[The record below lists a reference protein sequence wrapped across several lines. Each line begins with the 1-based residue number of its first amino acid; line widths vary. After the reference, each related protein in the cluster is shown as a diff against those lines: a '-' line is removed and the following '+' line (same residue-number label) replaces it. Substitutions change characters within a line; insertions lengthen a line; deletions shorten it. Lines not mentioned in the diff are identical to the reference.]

1 MSRYQP
7 SLRELAM
14 EPDED
19 KRLEVGAQIAADY
32 RGKCPILVGVLKGV
46 VPFFAEMAAAI
57 DEDAAEL
64 DERWDEREGWRNERE
79 EWDAERDR
87 LNAERD
93 EAIAERDR
101 YREERDES
109 RRKYADRFFA
119 VEGQTLL
126 HANEVG
132 EEVRREPIRSADE
145 IWD

>member
-1 MSRYQP
+1 MSKYQP

-19 KRLEVGAQIAADY
+19 KRLE
-32 RGKCPILVGVLKGV
+32 
-46 VPFFAEMAAAI
+46 MAARI

-64 DERWDEREGWRNERE
+64 DDRWDEREGWRNER
-79 EWDAERDR
+79 DS
-87 LNAERD
+87 LNAELD

-109 RRKYADRFFA
+109 RRKYADRFFDA
-119 VEGQTLL
+119 PSDATVL
-126 HANEVG
+126 HVTQET
-132 EEVRREPIRSADE
+132 EREPIRSADE

>member
-19 KRLEVGAQIAADY
+19 KRLE
-32 RGKCPILVGVLKGV
+32 
-46 VPFFAEMAAAI
+46 MAAAL
-57 DEDAAEL
+57 DEDASEL

-79 EWDAERDR
+79 AWYAERDQ
-87 LNAERD
+87 LAAERD
-93 EAIAERDR
+93 EAIVERDR

-119 VEGQTLL
+119 TSDQTLL
-126 HANEVG
+126 HV
-132 EEVRREPIRSADE
+132 EEVKTTEDRSPITSVDE
-145 IWD
+145 IWG

>member
-19 KRLEVGAQIAADY
+19 KRLE
-32 RGKCPILVGVLKGV
+32 
-46 VPFFAEMAAAI
+46 MAARI

-64 DERWDEREGWRNERE
+64 DDRWDEREGWRNERE
-79 EWDAERDR
+79 GWDAERDS
-87 LNAERD
+87 LNAELD

-109 RRKYADRFFA
+109 RRKYADRFFDA
-119 VEGQTLL
+119 PADTTVL
-126 HANEVG
+126 HVFQES
-132 EEVRREPIRSADE
+132 EREPIRSADE

>member
-19 KRLEVGAQIAADY
+19 KRLE
-32 RGKCPILVGVLKGV
+32 
-46 VPFFAEMAAAI
+46 MAARI

-64 DERWDEREGWRNERE
+64 DDRWDERE

-132 EEVRREPIRSADE
+132 GEARREPIRSADE

>member
-7 SLRELAM
+7 SLRELAT

-19 KRLEVGAQIAADY
+19 KRLE
-32 RGKCPILVGVLKGV
+32 
-46 VPFFAEMAAAI
+46 MAARI

-64 DERWDEREGWRNERE
+64 DDRWDEREGWRNERK

-87 LNAERD
+87 LNAERDEAIAERD

-126 HANEVG
+126 HVNEIG

>member
-19 KRLEVGAQIAADY
+19 KRLE
-32 RGKCPILVGVLKGV
+32 
-46 VPFFAEMAAAI
+46 MAARI
-57 DEDAAEL
+57 DEDVAEL
-64 DERWDEREGWRNERE
+64 DDRWDERE

-126 HANEVG
+126 HVNEVG

>member
-19 KRLEVGAQIAADY
+19 KRLE
-32 RGKCPILVGVLKGV
+32 
-46 VPFFAEMAAAI
+46 MAAAI

-64 DERWDEREGWRNERE
+64 DDRWDEREGWRNERE
-79 EWDAERDR
+79 GWDAERDS
-87 LNAERD
+87 LNAELN

-109 RRKYADRFFA
+109 RRKYADRFFDA
-119 VEGQTLL
+119 PADTTVL
-126 HANEVG
+126 HVFQEP
-132 EEVRREPIRSADE
+132 EREPIRSADE

>member
-19 KRLEVGAQIAADY
+19 KRLE
-32 RGKCPILVGVLKGV
+32 
-46 VPFFAEMAAAI
+46 MAAAI

-64 DERWDEREGWRNERE
+64 DDRWDEREGWRNERE
-79 EWDAERDR
+79 EWD
-87 LNAERD
+87 
-93 EAIAERDR
+93 AERDR

-126 HANEVG
+126 HANEIG
-132 EEVRREPIRSADE
+132 EEARREPIRSADE

>member
-1 MSRYQP
+1 MSKYQP

-19 KRLEVGAQIAADY
+19 KRLE
-32 RGKCPILVGVLKGV
+32 
-46 VPFFAEMAAAI
+46 MAARI

-64 DERWDEREGWRNERE
+64 DDRWDEREGWRNERE
-79 EWDAERDR
+79 GWDAERDS
-87 LNAERD
+87 LNAELD

-109 RRKYADRFFA
+109 RRKYADRFFDA
-119 VEGQTLL
+119 PADTTVL
-126 HANEVG
+126 HVFQES
-132 EEVRREPIRSADE
+132 EREPIRSADE

>member
-19 KRLEVGAQIAADY
+19 KRLE
-32 RGKCPILVGVLKGV
+32 
-46 VPFFAEMAAAI
+46 MAAAI

-64 DERWDEREGWRNERE
+64 DDRWDEREER
-79 EWDAERDR
+79 DAERDR
-87 LNAERD
+87 LTAERD

-109 RRKYADRFFA
+109 RRKYADRFFDA
-119 VEGQTLL
+119 PSDTTVL
-126 HANEVG
+126 HVTQET
-132 EEVRREPIRSADE
+132 EREPIRSADE

>member
-19 KRLEVGAQIAADY
+19 KRLE
-32 RGKCPILVGVLKGV
+32 
-46 VPFFAEMAAAI
+46 MAAAI

-64 DERWDEREGWRNERE
+64 DDRWDERE

-126 HANEVG
+126 HVNEIG

>member
-1 MSRYQP
+1 MSRYQS

-19 KRLEVGAQIAADY
+19 KRLE
-32 RGKCPILVGVLKGV
+32 
-46 VPFFAEMAAAI
+46 MAAAI

-64 DERWDEREGWRNERE
+64 DDRWDERE

-109 RRKYADRFFA
+109 RRRYADRFFA

>member
-1 MSRYQP
+1 MSKYQS

-19 KRLEVGAQIAADY
+19 KRLE
-32 RGKCPILVGVLKGV
+32 
-46 VPFFAEMAAAI
+46 MAARI

-64 DERWDEREGWRNERE
+64 DDRWDEREGRRNERE
-79 EWDAERDR
+79 EWDAERDS
-87 LNAERD
+87 LNAELD

-109 RRKYADRFFA
+109 RRKYADRFFDTPA
-119 VEGQTLL
+119 DSTVL
-126 HANEVG
+126 HATQET
-132 EEVRREPIRSADE
+132 EREPIRSADE

>member
-1 MSRYQP
+1 MSNFSVKDIRGVIP
-7 SLRELAM
+7 
-14 EPDED
+14 ED
-19 KRLEVGAQIAADY
+19 KRLE
-32 RGKCPILVGVLKGV
+32 
-46 VPFFAEMAAAI
+46 MAARI

-64 DERWDEREGWRNERE
+64 DDRWDEREGWRNERE

-126 HANEVG
+126 HVNEVG

>member
-19 KRLEVGAQIAADY
+19 KRLE
-32 RGKCPILVGVLKGV
+32 
-46 VPFFAEMAAAI
+46 MAAAI

-64 DERWDEREGWRNERE
+64 DDRWDERE
-79 EWDAERDR
+79 EWDAERGR
-87 LNAERD
+87 LNAERDEAIVERD

-109 RRKYADRFFA
+109 RRRYADRFFA

>member
-19 KRLEVGAQIAADY
+19 KRLE
-32 RGKCPILVGVLKGV
+32 
-46 VPFFAEMAAAI
+46 MAARI

-64 DERWDEREGWRNERE
+64 DDRWDERE

-87 LNAERD
+87 LNAERDEAIAERD

-132 EEVRREPIRSADE
+132 EEARREPIRSADE

>member
-19 KRLEVGAQIAADY
+19 KRLE
-32 RGKCPILVGVLKGV
+32 
-46 VPFFAEMAAAI
+46 MAAAI

-64 DERWDEREGWRNERE
+64 DDRWDERE
-79 EWDAERDR
+79 EWD
-87 LNAERD
+87 
-93 EAIAERDR
+93 AERDR

-109 RRKYADRFFA
+109 RRRYADRFFA
-119 VEGQTLL
+119 VEGQTLF

>member
-19 KRLEVGAQIAADY
+19 KRLE
-32 RGKCPILVGVLKGV
+32 
-46 VPFFAEMAAAI
+46 MAAAI

-64 DERWDEREGWRNERE
+64 DDRWDAERE
-79 EWDAERDR
+79 EWDVERDR

-126 HANEVG
+126 HVNEIG

>member
-1 MSRYQP
+1 MSRYQS

-19 KRLEVGAQIAADY
+19 KRLE
-32 RGKCPILVGVLKGV
+32 
-46 VPFFAEMAAAI
+46 MAAAI

-64 DERWDEREGWRNERE
+64 DDRWDEREGWRNERE

-93 EAIAERDR
+93 EAV
-101 YREERDES
+101 
-109 RRKYADRFFA
+109 RRYADRFFA

-132 EEVRREPIRSADE
+132 GEVRREPIRSADE

>member
-19 KRLEVGAQIAADY
+19 KRLE
-32 RGKCPILVGVLKGV
+32 
-46 VPFFAEMAAAI
+46 MAARI

-64 DERWDEREGWRNERE
+64 DDRWDEREGWRN
-79 EWDAERDR
+79 
-87 LNAERD
+87 
-93 EAIAERDR
+93 
-101 YREERDES
+101 ES

-126 HANEVG
+126 HSNEVG

>member
-19 KRLEVGAQIAADY
+19 KRLE
-32 RGKCPILVGVLKGV
+32 
-46 VPFFAEMAAAI
+46 MAAAI

-64 DERWDEREGWRNERE
+64 DDRWDEREGWRNERE

-109 RRKYADRFFA
+109 RRRYADRFFA

-126 HANEVG
+126 HANKVG

>member
-19 KRLEVGAQIAADY
+19 KRLE
-32 RGKCPILVGVLKGV
+32 
-46 VPFFAEMAAAI
+46 MAAAI

-64 DERWDEREGWRNERE
+64 DDRWDEREGWRNERE

-109 RRKYADRFFA
+109 RRKYADRFFDAPSDAA
-119 VEGQTLL
+119 VL
-126 HANEVG
+126 HVTQET
-132 EEVRREPIRSADE
+132 EREPIRSADE

>member
-19 KRLEVGAQIAADY
+19 KRLE
-32 RGKCPILVGVLKGV
+32 
-46 VPFFAEMAAAI
+46 MAAAI

-64 DERWDEREGWRNERE
+64 DDRWDEREGWDAERE

-109 RRKYADRFFA
+109 RRRYADRFFA

-145 IWD
+145 IWE

>member
-19 KRLEVGAQIAADY
+19 KRLERAA
-32 RGKCPILVGVLKGV
+32 R
-46 VPFFAEMAAAI
+46 I

-64 DERWDEREGWRNERE
+64 DDRWDEREGWRNERE

-109 RRKYADRFFA
+109 RRRYADRFFA

-126 HANEVG
+126 HANEAGG
-132 EEVRREPIRSADE
+132 EARREPIRSADE

>member
-19 KRLEVGAQIAADY
+19 KRLE
-32 RGKCPILVGVLKGV
+32 
-46 VPFFAEMAAAI
+46 MAARI

-64 DERWDEREGWRNERE
+64 DDRWDEREGWRKERE
-79 EWDAERDR
+79 
-87 LNAERD
+87 
-93 EAIAERDR
+93 
-101 YREERDES
+101 ES

-132 EEVRREPIRSADE
+132 GEARREPIRSADE

>member
-19 KRLEVGAQIAADY
+19 KRLE
-32 RGKCPILVGVLKGV
+32 
-46 VPFFAEMAAAI
+46 MAAAI

-64 DERWDEREGWRNERE
+64 DDRWDERE

-93 EAIAERDR
+93 EAIVERDR

-109 RRKYADRFFA
+109 RRRYADRFFA

>member
-19 KRLEVGAQIAADY
+19 KRLE
-32 RGKCPILVGVLKGV
+32 
-46 VPFFAEMAAAI
+46 MAARI

-64 DERWDEREGWRNERE
+64 DDRWDEREGWRNERE
-79 EWDAERDR
+79 GWDAERDS
-87 LNAERD
+87 LNAELD

-109 RRKYADRFFA
+109 RRKYADRFFDA
-119 VEGQTLL
+119 PSDTTVL
-126 HANEVG
+126 HVTQET
-132 EEVRREPIRSADE
+132 EREPIRSADE

>member
-1 MSRYQP
+1 
-7 SLRELAM
+7 M

-19 KRLEVGAQIAADY
+19 KRLE
-32 RGKCPILVGVLKGV
+32 
-46 VPFFAEMAAAI
+46 MAARI

-64 DERWDEREGWRNERE
+64 DDRWDERE

>member
-1 MSRYQP
+1 MSKYQP

-19 KRLEVGAQIAADY
+19 KRLE
-32 RGKCPILVGVLKGV
+32 
-46 VPFFAEMAAAI
+46 MAARI

-64 DERWDEREGWRNERE
+64 DDRWDEREGWRNERE
-79 EWDAERDR
+79 GWDAERDS
-87 LNAERD
+87 LNAELD

-109 RRKYADRFFA
+109 RRKYADRFFDA
-119 VEGQTLL
+119 PADTTDL
-126 HANEVG
+126 HVFQES
-132 EEVRREPIRSADE
+132 EREPIRSADE

>member
-19 KRLEVGAQIAADY
+19 KRLE
-32 RGKCPILVGVLKGV
+32 
-46 VPFFAEMAAAI
+46 MAAAI

-64 DERWDEREGWRNERE
+64 DDRWDEREGWRNERE
-79 EWDAERDR
+79 EWDVERDR
-87 LNAERD
+87 LNA
-93 EAIAERDR
+93 
-101 YREERDES
+101 ERDES

-126 HANEVG
+126 HVNEVG

>member
-19 KRLEVGAQIAADY
+19 KRLE
-32 RGKCPILVGVLKGV
+32 
-46 VPFFAEMAAAI
+46 MAAAI

-64 DERWDEREGWRNERE
+64 DDRWDEREGWRNERE

-109 RRKYADRFFA
+109 RRRYADRFFA
-119 VEGQTLL
+119 VQNLRHNL
-126 HANEVG
+126 RWLVLRSPALPPDH
-132 EEVRREPIRSADE
+132 RRHLPARLPYLRSR
-145 IWD
+145 

>member
-19 KRLEVGAQIAADY
+19 KRLE
-32 RGKCPILVGVLKGV
+32 
-46 VPFFAEMAAAI
+46 MAARI

-64 DERWDEREGWRNERE
+64 DDRWDERE

-126 HANEVG
+126 HAKEIG

>member
-1 MSRYQP
+1 MSKYQP

-19 KRLEVGAQIAADY
+19 KRLE
-32 RGKCPILVGVLKGV
+32 
-46 VPFFAEMAAAI
+46 MAARI

-64 DERWDEREGWRNERE
+64 DDRWDERE

-126 HANEVG
+126 HSNEVG

>member
-19 KRLEVGAQIAADY
+19 KRLE
-32 RGKCPILVGVLKGV
+32 
-46 VPFFAEMAAAI
+46 MAAAI

-64 DERWDEREGWRNERE
+64 DDRWDERE
-79 EWDAERDR
+79 EWDVERDR

-109 RRKYADRFFA
+109 RRRYADRFFA